1 MKKEEKEKNN
11 IKGREREVIKEKKEM
26 REKIQIRNLESKED
40 HSTY

>member
-11 IKGREREVIKEKKEM
+11 IKGREREVIKEKREM
-26 REKIQIRNLESKED
+26 IQIRNLESKEEN